1 MAGENVLPVQEY
13 TDDFQILS
21 FPFVHNLDSGNNT
34 IALFYA
40 DRALVID
47 NIVFGVVTAESL
59 TAQLQE
65 STTPQAASGT
75 ALHTAQSMGT
85 QGTYVVAPDATANLI
100 AAGSWV
106 ILKFSAA
113 TSSVHGCV
121 TIRFRSRLK

>member
-21 FPFVHNLDSGNNT
+21 FPFVHNLDSSNNT

-47 NIVFGVVTAESL
+47 NIVYGVVTLENV

-75 ALHTAQSMGT
+75 ALHTAQSMNV
-85 QGTYVVAPDATANLI
+85 QGTYVVAPDSSANLI

-106 ILKFSAA
+106 LLKFSGA
-113 TSSVHGCV
+113 TTTVHGCV